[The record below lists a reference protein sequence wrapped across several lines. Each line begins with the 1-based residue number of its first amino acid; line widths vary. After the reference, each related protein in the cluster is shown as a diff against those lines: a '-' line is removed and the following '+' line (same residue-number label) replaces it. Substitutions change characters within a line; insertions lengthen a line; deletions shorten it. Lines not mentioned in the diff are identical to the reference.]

1 VNDIYQ
7 RLLWLYP
14 AEHRR
19 QFGDEMWRVFQD
31 VRLEIA
37 GAGALVRGAF
47 FVREFCG
54 LLGGA
59 LREHLREMNILK
71 VGIPLSTRRFNMRNG
86 FRFPKST
93 AVLMTLILLGVILA
107 IRKGEAIANSL
118 PHVNPQVP
126 PIHSVPS
133 VMLSG
138 ITFFFVFF
146 YAVGLIGWAILF
158 AMHRSGVH
166 RLDGISGARK

>member
-1 VNDIYQ
+1 MNGIYQ

-19 QFGDEMWRVFQD
+19 QFGDEMWGVFED
-31 VRLEIA
+31 VRSEIA
-37 GAGALVRGAF
+37 GAGVLVRGAF

-54 LLGGA
+54 LLAGA
-59 LREHLREMNILK
+59 LREHLREMNILE
-71 VGIPLSTRRFNMRNG
+71 VGILLSTRRFNMRNG

-107 IRKGEAIANSL
+107 IRQGEAIAYSL

-126 PIHSVPS
+126 PIHPVPS

-166 RLDGISGARK
+166 RLDGISGERK

>member
-1 VNDIYQ
+1 MNGIYQ
-7 RLLWLYP
+7 RLLRLYP

-19 QFGDEMWRVFQD
+19 RFGDEMWGVFED
-31 VRLEIA
+31 VRGEIR
-37 GAGALVRGAF
+37 GAGLLVHGAF

-59 LREHLREMNILK
+59 LREHLRDMNIFEG
-71 VGIPLSTRRFNMRNG
+71 GILLPTRRFNMRNG

-93 AVLMTLILLGVILA
+93 AVLMTLILMGVILA
-107 IRKGEAIANSL
+107 IRKGEAIAYSL

-126 PIHSVPS
+126 PIHPVPS
-133 VMLSG
+133 ILLPG
-138 ITFFFVFF
+138 IPLFLLCF
-146 YAVGLIGWAILF
+146 YAAGLIGWAILH

-166 RLDGISGARK
+166 RLDEISGERK

>member
-1 VNDIYQ
+1 MNGLYQ

-14 AEHRR
+14 AKHRR
-19 QFGDEMWRVFQD
+19 QFGDEMWGVFQD
-31 VRLEIA
+31 VRDEMA
-37 GAGALVRGAF
+37 GAGALARAAF

-54 LLGGA
+54 LLRGA
-59 LREHLREMNILK
+59 LREHLQDLNVFEGGIL
-71 VGIPLSTRRFNMRNG
+71 PSPRRFNMRNG

-107 IRKGEAIANSL
+107 IREGEAIAYSL

-126 PIHSVPS
+126 PIHPVPS
-133 VMLSG
+133 ILLSG
-138 ITFFFVFF
+138 LPLFFLFF
-146 YAVGLIGWAILF
+146 YAAGLIGWAILH

-166 RLDGISGARK
+166 RLDEISGERK